1 MTEGF
6 SYPNDTY
13 SYISIAP
20 PLGQFLVNFCD
31 NLDFFLVHLERYV
44 VDTVEHFIL
53 GLLCYIVLCIV
64 LYVCITQLGLLSF
77 ARDMRNAKRVLF
89 ITAHPDDEVMFFG
102 PTIYNYTQKPN
113 CSVYLMC
120 LSSGNL
126 LSTLGNLV
134 RHTKKYVQVKTMEW
148 TKYEPMSCMNHV
160 KC

>member
-20 PLGQFLVNFCD
+20 PLGQFLVHFCD
-31 NLDFFLVHLERYV
+31 NLDFFLVHFERYV

-64 LYVCITQLGLLSF
+64 LYICITQLGLLSF
-77 ARDMRNAKRVLF
+77 ARDMRNPKRVLF

-102 PTIYNYTQKPN
+102 PTIYHYTQKRN

-120 LSSGNL
+120 LSSGNHL
-126 LSTLGNLV
+126 LKFSKV
-134 RHTKKYVQVKTMEW
+134 H
-148 TKYEPMSCMNHV
+148 
-160 KC
+160 